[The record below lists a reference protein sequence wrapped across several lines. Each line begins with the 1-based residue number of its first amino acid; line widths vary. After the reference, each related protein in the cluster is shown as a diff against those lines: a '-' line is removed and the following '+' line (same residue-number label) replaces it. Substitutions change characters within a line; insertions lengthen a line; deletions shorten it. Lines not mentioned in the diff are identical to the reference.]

1 MHDFPPE
8 LIEHVSWLMA
18 GEACTAGAALAGAPT
33 AGAGAF
39 VVGAACFTAA
49 EYLRNTVETPTDCQR
64 RGYFPESTGAAMP
77 PTYQPRLCH
86 SPR

>member
-18 GEACTAGAALAGAPT
+18 GEACTAGAPT

-49 EYLRNTVETPTDCQR
+49 EYLGNTVEN
-64 RGYFPESTGAAMP
+64 AA
-77 PTYQPRLCH
+77 
-86 SPR
+86 SDAWS

>member
-49 EYLRNTVETPTDCQR
+49 EYFRSTVEN
-64 RGYFPESTGAAMP
+64 AA
-77 PTYQPRLCH
+77 
-86 SPR
+86 SDAWS